1 MNESQFN
8 LKVAVQRLGTALSGM
23 VMPNIGGFIAW
34 GIITT
39 LFIPT
44 GYLPNKN
51 FAELV
56 GPMRS
61 YLLPL
66 LIAYTGG
73 KNIYGDGRGGV
84 VGAIAAMGVIVG
96 TDIPMFIGQW
106 RWGHWP
112 AGY

>member
-1 MNESQFN
+1 MSESQFN
-8 LKVAVQRLGTALSGM
+8 LKIAVQRLGTALSGM

-34 GIITT
+34 GIITA

-56 GPMRS
+56 GPMLT

-73 KNIYGDGRGGV
+73 RNIYGMGV
-84 VGAIAAMGVIVG
+84 VVSLGRLQPWVLSSEPTSLCLSGPWLWDHLLVG
-96 TDIPMFIGQW
+96 
-106 RWGHWP
+106 
-112 AGY
+112 

>member
-34 GIITT
+34 GIITA

-56 GPMRS
+56 GPMLS

-73 KNIYGDGRGGV
+73 KNIYGEAV
-84 VGAIAAMGVIVG
+84 VVLLVRLLLWVSSSEQ
-96 TDIPMFIGQW
+96 TFRCLSGQW

-112 AGY
+112 AG